1 MGELTIEVRDRVG
14 QVGVRAEPGDAAT
27 QSMLR
32 EALGAPLPLGAGTWH
47 RAGER
52 DLLWLGPD
60 EWLVAGGDPELAS
73 ALADELERRS
83 SATPVTAVD
92 LSAARVVVDL
102 AGAGVGDVL
111 ARGCSLDL
119 HPRAFGRD
127 RCAQTMLAQAE
138 VVLQRRDAD
147 DLLAVRLY
155 VRRSFLPYVS
165 AWLADAA
172 AAC

>member
-1 MGELTIEVRDRVG
+1 MGELAVGVLDRVG
-14 QVGVRAEPGDAAT
+14 QIGVRADPADATT

-32 EALGAPLPLGAGTWH
+32 DALGAGLPLTPGTWH

-60 EWLVAGGDPELAS
+60 EWLVAGGDPDSAS
-73 ALADELERRS
+73 ALADELERLP

-92 LSAARVVVDL
+92 LSAARIVVDL
-102 AGAGVGDVL
+102 AGAGVRDVL

-119 HPRAFGRD
+119 HPRAFGPE
-127 RCAQTMLAQAE
+127 RCAQTMLAQAQ
-138 VVLQRRDAD
+138 VVLQRRDAGD
-147 DLLAVRLY
+147 VLAVRLF
-155 VRRSFLPYVS
+155 VRRSFVPYVS

-172 AAC
+172 AAR